1 MADTKEDELV
11 FDSEPNA
18 EARNDSSTDT
28 IEITQKVELDESP
41 ITPEPSASNE
51 PTNSVFTSSASP
63 AADTQPSQPV
73 ASTPAPSA
81 APNPPHVNTAGTV
94 VLQWLTYAFWGWLII
109 GLIWL
114 ISVILINAILKES
127 VSTVVPYAIA
137 ASIVLLPIAFVTDL
151 FYRKHEPLKKT
162 GAAMVIMVIHAVIFA
177 LFGIGALIIAVFV
190 GLNAAINAGDNI
202 DAQMVGVATAAS
214 AAVLYTA
221 AFLRTL
227 NPFKS
232 AKPLKIF
239 SFGMLGASLILLVLA
254 IVGPVVQ
261 SIAGRNDTLIEQNL
275 TSVQRAVNDYIDEN
289 EALPTSLNEVS
300 LSEDGAQEL
309 VTKNL
314 VEYIPGTPKNTVNKN
329 TGSVT
334 TEYRYELCVTYTN
347 ASKNSGYDY
356 PTREDDGYSSY
367 LYVYSHGAGRECYKL
382 KGTVYDFDG
391 SSLYDTD
398 TRSNE
403 ESDSTLN

>member
-1 MADTKEDELV
+1 MADDNKDNDLV
-11 FDSEPNA
+11 FDTQPNNKTS
-18 EARNDSSTDT
+18 NDGATDT
-28 IEITQKVELDESP
+28 IEMTQKIELDEP
-41 ITPEPSASNE
+41 ATKPAEMNTE
-51 PTNSVFTSSASP
+51 PTSSVFTSPVSSAHSTAESTAAGDTP
-63 AADTQPSQPV
+63 AP
-73 ASTPAPSA
+73 STPAPQ
-81 APNPPHVNTAGTV
+81 PHVNTAGTV

-127 VSTVVPYAIA
+127 VSTVVPYAVA

-190 GLNAAINAGDNI
+190 GLNAAINAGDTI

-232 AKPLKIF
+232 AKPLKFF
-239 SFGMLGASLILLVLA
+239 SFGMLGVSVILLILA

-261 SIAGRNDTLIEQNL
+261 SVAGRNDTLIEQNL
-275 TSVQRAVNDYIDEN
+275 TTVQRSINDYIDEN
-289 EALPTSLNEVS
+289 EKLPTSLSQLN
-300 LSEDGAQEL
+300 LTEDGAKEL
-309 VTKNL
+309 VSKNL
-314 VEYIPGTPKNTVNKN
+314 VEYIPGTPKSTISKN

-347 ASKNSGYDY
+347 ASKSGGYDY
-356 PTREDDGYSSY
+356 STGSDDGYSSY

-382 KGTVYDFDG
+382 KGTVYDYDG

-398 TRSNE
+398 TRTNE
-403 ESDSTLN
+403 NDSTLN